1 MQSEL
6 GSNIAT
12 HPLGRRRRQ
21 REDWGSAKVSA
32 NLTDL
37 TVLWTEVV
45 SPLADTV
52 RLIHCQQ
59 RDALR
64 WRVAESSAKND
75 EVARRSGAT

>member
-6 GSNIAT
+6 GSDVT
-12 HPLGRRRRQ
+12 TDPLGRRRSQ
-21 REDWGSAKVSA
+21 CEDWDSAKVSA

-59 RDALR
+59 RDTSALT
-64 WRVAESSAKND
+64 
-75 EVARRSGAT
+75 RRCKQSQER